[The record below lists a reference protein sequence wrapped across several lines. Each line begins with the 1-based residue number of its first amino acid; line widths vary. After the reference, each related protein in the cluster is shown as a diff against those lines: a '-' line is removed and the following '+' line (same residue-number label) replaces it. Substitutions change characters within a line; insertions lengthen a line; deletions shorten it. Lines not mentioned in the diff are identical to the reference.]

1 MAWGQRRP
9 LQLYKLPR
17 ALVATCSS
25 PPSPNSGALTWQLRT
40 VTLLPAASAN
50 CPLRPDRLCR
60 RKCATWWLAQGQT
73 QAQAQAQALTQAL
86 TLAQVQ
92 ARRQAQAQ
100 AQAQAQV
107 QVQVQAQ
114 AQVLLGWL
122 PSRACPLVRVGVP
135 VSVGA

>member
-1 MAWGQRRP
+1 M
-9 LQLYKLPR
+9 QLYKLPR

-60 RKCATWWLAQGQT
+60 RKCATWWLAQGLAQG
-73 QAQAQAQALTQAL
+73 QAQAQALTQAL
-86 TLAQVQ
+86 TLALTQAQGQALTLTLAQVQ
-92 ARRQAQAQ
+92 ARVQALT
-100 AQAQAQV
+100 
-107 QVQVQAQ
+107 QVQARVLTP
-114 AQVLLGWL
+114 VLLGWL

>member
-1 MAWGQRRP
+1 M
-9 LQLYKLPR
+9 QLYKLPR

-60 RKCATWWLAQGQT
+60 RKCATWWLAQGQAK
-73 QAQAQAQALTQAL
+73 AQAQAQALTQAL
-86 TLAQVQ
+86 TLALTLAQV
-92 ARRQAQAQ
+92 
-100 AQAQAQV
+100 QAQAQV

>member
-1 MAWGQRRP
+1 V
-9 LQLYKLPR
+9 
-17 ALVATCSS
+17 VATCSS
-25 PPSPNSGALTWQLRT
+25 PPSPNSGTLTWQLRT

-60 RKCATWWLAQGQT
+60 RKCATWWLAQGQA

-92 ARRQAQAQ
+92 ARVQAQVQ
-100 AQAQAQV
+100 VQAQAQV

-114 AQVLLGWL
+114 VQAQVKD
-122 PSRACPLVRVGVP
+122 P
-135 VSVGA
+135 VSSAMYRNP